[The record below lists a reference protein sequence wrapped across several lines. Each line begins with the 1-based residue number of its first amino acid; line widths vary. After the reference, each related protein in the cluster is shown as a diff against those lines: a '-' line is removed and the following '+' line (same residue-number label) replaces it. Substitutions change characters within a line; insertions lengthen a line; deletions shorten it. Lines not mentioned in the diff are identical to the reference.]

1 MSEVNYTEEELNEF
15 RELVELGESCHQ
27 MDRINSCLEMPNF
40 IKRVGREKCDA
51 MFEVLKQEIEYTIS
65 VPFDNQ

>member
-27 MDRINSCLEMPNF
+27 MDRINSRLEMPKF

-51 MFEVLKQEIEYTIS
+51 MFEVLKQEIE
-65 VPFDNQ
+65 